1 MPFRKDKKSTRS
13 YMDKKFV
20 PGSLISR
27 VMPRRLL
34 IFYKIRVRRTT
45 PAIELW
51 QMLSLMPLDVVSRQ
65 ALLNSPKIFLTS
77 LVSSWLESVI
87 LWFLRDVRVREVP
100 WRDLAHFWKM
110 QLIESGDNEKYN
122 LPKDFPIDIAHPLF
136 AGTVHAADCLRELA
150 KDPEQDVEL
159 MMCCRGGKIADVPR
173 MVIKD
178 STLGALL
185 PSDKPAKARKTV
197 ILLGIGNAHLKTSF
211 DAS

>member
-1 MPFRKDKKSTRS
+1 
-13 YMDKKFV
+13 
-20 PGSLISR
+20 
-27 VMPRRLL
+27 
-34 IFYKIRVRRTT
+34 
-45 PAIELW
+45 
-51 QMLSLMPLDVVSRQ
+51 
-65 ALLNSPKIFLTS
+65 
-77 LVSSWLESVI
+77 
-87 LWFLRDVRVREVP
+87 
-100 WRDLAHFWKM
+100 M

-197 ILLGIGNAHLKTSF
+197 ILLGIGNAAGETEDLTYAFGAGPKGDSKRRCAAKPAILEFLKAIQKELKGRSK
-211 DAS
+211 